1 MRVLIDSHVLIWAV
15 DEPARLGKGALTALQ
30 DPANDLLVSSGTV
43 WELAIKVGLKK
54 LTLSIPYK
62 QWMTK
67 AIADLSLSVLPI
79 SVDHADTQSRLSW
92 HHRDPFD
99 RLLAAQCMVERIP
112 IVSADSVFDLY
123 GVTRIWD

>member
-99 RLLAAQCMVERIP
+99 RLLAAQCMVEQIS
-112 IVSADSVFDLY
+112 IISADSVFDLY
-123 GVTRIWD
+123 GIARIWD